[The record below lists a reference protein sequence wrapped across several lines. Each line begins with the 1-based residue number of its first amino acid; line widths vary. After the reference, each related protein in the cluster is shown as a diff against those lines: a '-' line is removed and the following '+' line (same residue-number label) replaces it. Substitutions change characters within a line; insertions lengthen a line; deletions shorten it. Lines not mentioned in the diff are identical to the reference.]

1 MLDMRMANTIV
12 LTQGELVVANETDR
26 AAVNKIKGFGLNLAA
41 LLRET
46 LYQLQDGITVELHA
60 NEGHRFWASIR

>member
-60 NEGHRFWASIR
+60 NEGHRF